1 MSRQI
6 KIFDTTL
13 RDGEQSPGCSMNL
26 SEKIEVARQLETL
39 GVDIIEAGFAI
50 ASPGDAAEISTIA
63 HTIKNSTVCSLARC
77 VEKDIDTAWSAVK
90 DAVDPRIHVFLAT
103 SPIHMEYK
111 LKMTPEQVLDSVR
124 HHVSYTKKYLDNVE
138 FSAED
143 ATRSDWDFL
152 CRVVDVAIK
161 SGATTV
167 NIPDT
172 TGYLTPGEYAELIHY
187 IREHVEGV
195 DNIILSCHNHNDLGM
210 GVANS
215 LAGIQAGIGQVEC
228 TINGIGERAGNAS
241 LEEIV
246 MALKTRKDYFDA
258 ETRVDSTQIYRSSRM
273 IQTITGVPVAP
284 TKPIIG
290 ANAFAHESGIH
301 QHGVLNNKST

>member
-6 KIFDTTL
+6 RIFDTTL

-39 GVDIIEAGFAI
+39 GVDIMEAGFAI
-50 ASPGDAAEISTIA
+50 ASPGDAAAIATIA

-77 VEKDIDTAWSAVK
+77 VEKDIDAAWGAVK
-90 DAVDPRIHVFLAT
+90 EAVDPRIHIFLAT
-103 SPIHMEYK
+103 SPIHMQYK
-111 LKMTPEQVLDSVR
+111 LKMSPEEVLESVR
-124 HHVSYTKKYLDNVE
+124 YHVSYTKKFLNNIE

-152 CRVVDVAIK
+152 CRVVDTAIK
-161 SGATTV
+161 AGANTI

-172 TGYLTPGEYAELIHY
+172 TGYLTPGEYYDLIKY
-187 IREHVEGV
+187 LREHVDGV
-195 DNIILSCHNHNDLGM
+195 ENVILSCHNHNDLGM
-210 GVANS
+210 GRCKLS
-215 LAGIQAGIGQVEC
+215 GRHSAGIGQVEC

-246 MALKTRKDYFDA
+246 MALKTRK
-258 ETRVDSTQIYRSSRM
+258 
-273 IQTITGVPVAP
+273 
-284 TKPIIG
+284 
-290 ANAFAHESGIH
+290 
-301 QHGVLNNKST
+301 VL

>member
-50 ASPGDAAEISTIA
+50 ASPGDAAAISTIA

-77 VEKDIDTAWSAVK
+77 VEKDIDTAWSSVK

-187 IREHVEGV
+187 IREHV
-195 DNIILSCHNHNDLGM
+195 
-210 GVANS
+210 
-215 LAGIQAGIGQVEC
+215 
-228 TINGIGERAGNAS
+228 
-241 LEEIV
+241 
-246 MALKTRKDYFDA
+246 
-258 ETRVDSTQIYRSSRM
+258 
-273 IQTITGVPVAP
+273 
-284 TKPIIG
+284 
-290 ANAFAHESGIH
+290 
-301 QHGVLNNKST
+301 